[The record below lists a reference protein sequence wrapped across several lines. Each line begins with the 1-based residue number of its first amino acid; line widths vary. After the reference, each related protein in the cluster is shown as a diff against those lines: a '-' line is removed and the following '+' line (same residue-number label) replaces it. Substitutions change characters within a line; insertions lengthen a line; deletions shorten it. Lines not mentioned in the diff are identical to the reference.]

1 MTTLDDVRRLAL
13 LSPRSARAAYDSH
26 LHTLDMRFDSIEVA
40 EIRSNLIRDPLLS
53 TEVYTTHAQ
62 ILLQEGKSTAALEL
76 SRRVLDLGVNL
87 SWESRRSI
95 LIQSMFAANRAGERV
110 YLRQLQESVPHDPDL
125 SRDEYS
131 QSWLE
136 MLACTFT
143 GTLEALERE
152 RSVLLRCRD
161 LMVARGDNYGVAH
174 AEMRLGHSYRAQEQ
188 LVNALD
194 HYHTSL
200 RLFEDFGSRVDS
212 LGVLVSM
219 ATAYRNLQQAHLAT
233 DLAEKVL
240 EEAELEGMTE
250 RADSARHLLSTLYVR
265 AGRHNEARMLLTEV
279 IQSAKR
285 VQSKQIEAVALAT
298 VAVVYL
304 ELEQWSDALETAKR
318 GRSMSTNLGN
328 LGLETLFTGRELLA
342 CIGLSDIRR
351 ARIVCKHLDELLS
364 RGLPPSTRY
373 ESLRIRGDFSMFVDE
388 TSSAVQY
395 YESAISCATAT
406 DYRFDR
412 TLAYRRLAEAYK
424 RIGDVEA
431 CLVAYTEALREG
443 EKPVIALF
451 ADALS
456 SAESRRRS
464 RLTSEVSASILLVQ
478 RERELQTLER
488 EVEKSFGSQ
497 IQSHDGLRR
506 LMANLRANQSRDG
519 RLGNVDSALATADP
533 NLHRR
538 IASAL
543 PQLTS
548 SERRLCM
555 LIMAGL
561 STKDIART
569 LMITPAS
576 VKTLRSRIR
585 KKIGITDDKDLGQ
598 TLFTI
603 C

>member
-1 MTTLDDVRRLAL
+1 MITLDDVKRLAL
-13 LSPRSARAAYDSH
+13 SSPRSARAAYDSY
-26 LHTLDMRFDSIEVA
+26 LHTLHMRFDSIEVA
-40 EIRSNLIRDPLLS
+40 EIVNNLISAPQLS
-53 TEVYTTHAQ
+53 ADVYTTQAQ
-62 ILLQEGKSTAALEL
+62 ILIQEGKSTAALEL
-76 SRRVLDLGVNL
+76 TRRVLEHGASL
-87 SWESRRSI
+87 SWESRRSV
-95 LIQSMFAANRAGERV
+95 LIQSMFAANRAGEV
-110 YLRQLQESVPHDPDL
+110 TYLRHLQETVQQDPDL
-125 SRDEYS
+125 SHDEYS

-161 LMVARGDNYGVAH
+161 LMLTHSDTYGVAH

-188 LVNALD
+188 LINALD

-200 RLFEDFGSRVDS
+200 RLFEDLGSRVDS

-233 DLAEKVL
+233 ELAEKAL
-240 EEAELEGMTE
+240 EEAELEGMIE
-250 RADSARHLLSTLYVR
+250 RTDSARHLLSTLYVR
-265 AGRHNEARMLLTEV
+265 AGRHNEALMLLTDV
-279 IQSAKR
+279 IHSAQR
-285 VQSKQIEAVALAT
+285 VQSKQIEAVAQAT

-304 ELEQWSDALETAKR
+304 ELQRWNDAFQTAR
-318 GRSMSTNLGN
+318 LGRTMSVELGN

-342 CIGLSDIRR
+342 CIGMNDTRR
-351 ARIVCKHLDELLS
+351 ARLACKHLDDLLS

-373 ESLRIRGDFSMFVDE
+373 ESLRIRGDFSMFADE
-388 TSSAVQY
+388 TASAVQY
-395 YESAISCATAT
+395 YESAILCATAT

-424 RIGDVEA
+424 RIGDVDS

-456 SAESRRRS
+456 SAESRRRT
-464 RLTSEVSASILLVQ
+464 RLASEVSASILLLQ
-478 RERELQTLER
+478 RERELQSLER

-533 NLHRR
+533 SLHRR

-585 KKIGITDDKDLGQ
+585 KKIGITDEKDLGQ

>member
-1 MTTLDDVRRLAL
+1 MITLDDVRRLAL
-13 LSPRSARAAYDSH
+13 SSPRSARAAYDSY
-26 LHTLDMRFDSIEVA
+26 LHTLHMRFDSIDIA
-40 EIRSNLIRDPLLS
+40 EIGNNLTRDPRLS
-53 TEVYTTHAQ
+53 TSVYATQAQ
-62 ILLQEGKSTAALEL
+62 ILIQEGRNAAALDL
-76 SRRVLDLGVNL
+76 MRRVLDVDVVI
-87 SWESRRSI
+87 SWESRREL
-95 LIQSMFAANRAGERV
+95 LIQSMFAANRAGESA
-110 YLRQLQESVPHDPDL
+110 YLRHLKETVQQDPDL
-125 SRDEYS
+125 SNDEYA

-143 GTLEALERE
+143 GTLEALQHE
-152 RSVLLRCRD
+152 RSVLMTCRD
-161 LMVARGDNYGVAH
+161 RLSAHNDDYGVAH

-188 LVNALD
+188 LMNALD

-200 RLFEDFGSRVDS
+200 RLFDNFGSRVDS
-212 LGVLVSM
+212 LGVVVSM

-233 DLAEKVL
+233 ELAEKAL
-240 EEAELEGMTE
+240 EEAELEGMIE

-265 AGRHNEARMLLTEV
+265 AGRHNEALMLLTEV
-279 IQSAKR
+279 IQSAQR
-285 VQSKQIEAVALAT
+285 VQSKQIEAVAQAT

-304 ELEQWSDALETAKR
+304 ELQQWNDAFQTAR
-318 GRSMSTNLGN
+318 LGRKMSVELGN

-342 CIGLSDIRR
+342 CIGMNDARR
-351 ARIVCKHLDELLS
+351 ARLACKHLDELLS

-373 ESLRIRGDFSMFVDE
+373 ESLRIRGDFSMFADE
-388 TSSAVQY
+388 TASAVQY

-424 RIGDVEA
+424 RIGDVDA
-431 CLVAYTEALREG
+431 CLVAFTEALREG

-456 SAESRRRS
+456 SSESRRRT
-464 RLTSEVSASILLVQ
+464 RLAAEVSASILLVQ
-478 RERELQTLER
+478 RERELQSLER

-585 KKIGITDDKDLGQ
+585 KKIGITDEKDLVQ